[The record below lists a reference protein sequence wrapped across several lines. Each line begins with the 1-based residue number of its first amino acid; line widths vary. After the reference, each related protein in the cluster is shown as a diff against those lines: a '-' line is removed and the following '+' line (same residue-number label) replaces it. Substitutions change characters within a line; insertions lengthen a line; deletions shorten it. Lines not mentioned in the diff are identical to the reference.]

1 MRITTSTLSD
11 DQAVDRGIAANEFST
26 RYGHRSDDDLGRLA
40 EAGNTDAFDE
50 LVVRHRDRIYTLAL
64 RSLGGDEDQAGDV
77 VCETF
82 VTAFRS
88 LGQGGR
94 CSPGAWFHLHALRAV
109 LARTRSGRAARYR
122 VETRIPVSAHPTFDG
137 DEQSAA

>member
-11 DQAVDRGIAANEFST
+11 DRAVDRGSAANDTT

-50 LVVRHRDRIYTLAL
+50 LISRHRDRIYTLAL
-64 RSLGGDEDQAGDV
+64 RSLGDEEQAGDV

-82 VTAFRS
+82 VAAFRS
-88 LGQGGR
+88 LGHGGR
-94 CSPGAWFHLHALRAV
+94 CSPGTWFHLHALRAV
-109 LARTRSGRAARYR
+109 FARTRNGRATRYR
-122 VETRIPVSAHPTFDG
+122 VETRTAQQPFGG
-137 DEQSAA
+137 DTQTAA